1 MFLAR
6 RYAARSAE
14 HCSASC
20 FPLWGKSPVRTL
32 GNRGRPAVPEKTL
45 DSKSRKDYTKYTKS
59 GGAQSAKLVAP
70 AQKLNQARMNDP
82 RETVT
87 HRAEGEGKNS
97 QAKGSDQDGTSESAI
112 ARSDREAH
120 QRGNRHTKAGISQV
134 TTEAERR
141 EESFCP
147 FLRPFWGKA
156 PPLPASP
163 QAARPPPP
171 EGEASANSKNQKLNQ
186 YGGTT

>member
-1 MFLAR
+1 M
-6 RYAARSAE
+6 
-14 HCSASC
+14 
-20 FPLWGKSPVRTL
+20 RTL
-32 GNRGRPAVPEKTL
+32 GNRGRPPVPEKTL

-59 GGAQSAKLVAP
+59 GGDQSAKLVAP

-120 QRGNRHTKAGISQV
+120 QRGNQT
-134 TTEAERR
+134 RR
-141 EESFCP
+141 AHGNLSGNDGGRKTRGVFLSF
-147 FLRPFWGKA
+147 FA
-156 PPLPASP
+156 PVF
-163 QAARPPPP
+163 R
-171 EGEASANSKNQKLNQ
+171 
-186 YGGTT
+186 T

>member
-1 MFLAR
+1 
-6 RYAARSAE
+6 
-14 HCSASC
+14 
-20 FPLWGKSPVRTL
+20 
-32 GNRGRPAVPEKTL
+32 
-45 DSKSRKDYTKYTKS
+45 
-59 GGAQSAKLVAP
+59 
-70 AQKLNQARMNDP
+70 MNDP

-156 PPLPASP
+156 PPPSGLAADGSATSP
-163 QAARPPPP
+163 GGGGKRAF
-171 EGEASANSKNQKLNQ
+171 KN
-186 YGGTT
+186 